1 MGKHW
6 HKLLI
11 ETGKTLTHGK
21 VDGKTLTQII
31 NRDRSMGKHWHK
43 LLIETGRW
51 ENIDTNY

>member
-11 ETGKTLTHGK
+11 ETGRWENIDTGR
-21 VDGKTLTQII
+21 II

>member
-11 ETGKTLTHGK
+11 GQ
-21 VDGKTLTQII
+21 VDGKTLTEII

-43 LLIETGRW
+43 LLIGTGRW
-51 ENIDTNY
+51 ENIDRNY